1 MTTLYDKFLGCIAG
15 SRVGSAMGYMTEGMS
30 EEQIEQNYGRL
41 QSFDVEMARRVYGG
55 GSTKPRRGQR
65 WTEVYFE
72 RTPYKVNP
80 GETEDGIERQ
90 KLICTAIIEKKGR
103 ISAWDLAQIVK
114 RDVDVEEHVKYR
126 MWFGDA
132 LLYPYIQAGMPPQY
146 AGMFSAWPGI
156 VSFTRSCHPLGLINA
171 CNPEGAARDA
181 WDVGMIYQPTWS
193 TGLPTAAGFVAG
205 IAEACKPDA
214 TIQGVID
221 VVRQYAGPA
230 VCEEIDACLEIAAK
244 YDDPYAMRAEMNGR
258 FAELVGR
265 AGDYGEELLA
275 KGLAIFVK
283 TGGDVRETIVAGVNF
298 GRDTDCVTAIAA
310 GFAGAFS
317 GACGIPAEWI
327 EAVDVQEKVSKH
339 TVNNN
344 TCGEE
349 SQGLYDAY
357 LNELAKMQSQIDM
370 AKAGA
375 A

>member
-1 MTTLYDKFLGCIAG
+1 
-15 SRVGSAMGYMTEGMS
+15 
-30 EEQIEQNYGRL
+30 
-41 QSFDVEMARRVYGG
+41 MAAYRASGG
-55 GSTKPRRGQR
+55 GTRRRGQR

-103 ISAWDLAQIVK
+103 ISAWDLAQIIK

-171 CNPEGAARDA
+171 CDPQGAARDA

-193 TGLPTAAGFVAG
+193 TGLPTAAGVAAG
-205 IAEACKPDA
+205 IAEACKPGA
-214 TIQGVID
+214 TIQSVVD
-221 VVRQYAGPA
+221 VVREVAGEA
-230 VCEEIDACLEIAAK
+230 VREEIDACLEIALR

-275 KGLAIFVK
+275 KDLCQDGRRCARDDSRGRELWARYRLRHRHCGGLCRRVQRRLRHSRRVDRSGGRAGKGLAAH
-283 TGGDVRETIVAGVNF
+283 RQQ
-298 GRDTDCVTAIAA
+298 
-310 GFAGAFS
+310 
-317 GACGIPAEWI
+317 P
-327 EAVDVQEKVSKH
+327 H
-339 TVNNN
+339 
-344 TCGEE
+344 
-349 SQGLYDAY
+349 L
-357 LNELAKMQSQIDM
+357 
-370 AKAGA
+370 
-375 A
+375 